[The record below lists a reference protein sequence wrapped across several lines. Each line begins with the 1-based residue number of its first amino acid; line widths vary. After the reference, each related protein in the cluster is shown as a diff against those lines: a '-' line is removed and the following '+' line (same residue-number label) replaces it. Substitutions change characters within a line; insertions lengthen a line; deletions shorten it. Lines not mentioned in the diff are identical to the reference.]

1 MSISKGT
8 KRIIDDIEFDSLSLK
23 HIRRHV
29 TCLLDLPNEILFFI
43 CRYLFPIDVLYSF
56 YTPEKPELRLHYA
69 ISDYYTKIKLDGVP
83 NSGYN
88 YLLALFNYS
97 KNPLRPHSLI
107 LTNEG
112 VSFLIQRYLSS
123 VCTGIIRSIFNN
135 LRSLTLIDCS
145 SEDLDIIEIYYTHMI
160 QLKYLHITVR
170 KTDEHLKWPVTKSYD
185 VSVYRFLF
193 TRRIPSL
200 QTIIV
205 NEPDGITLFKTLIP
219 HENLRYIDIT
229 VETIDDLYVLLDGLV
244 PNVEKMIIQI
254 SQSRILCKFS

>member
-1 MSISKGT
+1 MSMSKGT
-8 KRIIDDIEFDSLSLK
+8 KRIIDDMEFDSLSIK

-29 TCLLDLPNEILFFI
+29 TCLVDLSNEILLSI

-69 ISDYYTKIKLDGVP
+69 ISDYYTKIKLDGVS
-83 NSGYN
+83 NNGYN

-97 KNPLRPHSLI
+97 KNPFRPHSLI

-123 VCTGIIRSIFNN
+123 IDTDIIRSIFNN
-135 LRSLTLIDCS
+135 LRSLTVIDCS
-145 SEDLDIIEIYYTHMI
+145 SEDLDIIEIYYTYMI
-160 QLKYLHITVR
+160 QLQYLHITVR
-170 KTDEHLKWPVTKSYD
+170 KTGEHLKWPVTEIYD

-193 TRRIPSL
+193 TRRMSSL

-205 NEPDGITLFKTLIP
+205 NEPDGITLFKTLMP
-219 HENLRYIDIT
+219 HENLR
-229 VETIDDLYVLLDGLV
+229 
-244 PNVEKMIIQI
+244 
-254 SQSRILCKFS
+254 ILILQ